1 MLRLADDKQSL
12 RVGLSLALYNT
23 ISTVF
28 SKVSA
33 RGVISKGQ
41 RGTFRF
47 FLEIH
52 SKKVKILVL
61 SLLRY

>member
-33 RGVISKGQ
+33 RGAISKGQ